1 MKAKDIIASKGN
13 TVFSISENSTV
24 HQAVEMLVQQKIGF
38 LIVKDEYEN
47 VSGVFSERDVVK
59 KCIASKKDVEKVFVR
74 EIMTK
79 RSDIT
84 TGTETDEL
92 ENLMNVMTE
101 KKIRHIPILAS
112 ERVIGIVS
120 IGDIIKHI
128 LDAKESEIKTLS
140 GYVAGNY
147 PG

>member
-79 RSDIT
+79 RSDII